1 MYRLEQTLPN
11 FSETAV
17 SEDSNRTV
25 GRIMA
30 SGSNKQRRKLK
41 EKASKVFLRLV
52 AWFVITAFFAVVF
65 YIGYQGLEKI
75 SLEFLVGNPKNMMTE
90 GGILP
95 CIVGTCLLALGAVA
109 VALPLGVFS
118 AIWLNEYAKDGPLK
132 RLITL
137 SVANLAGVP
146 SIVFGLFGLAFF
158 VILCD
163 LGVSAV
169 SGILTLAVLT
179 LPIIINTVRET
190 LSQIPNA
197 WKEASY
203 ALGATKHET
212 ILRTVLPAAMPGI
225 MTGAVLAV
233 ARAAG
238 ETSAIMFTA
247 AVVMTTDA
255 FNSPLSAVMALPHH
269 IYILA
274 TTGAEPEKVL
284 PMQSASALVLLF
296 AVFLMNLT
304 AIYFRQKAS
313 HLPK

>member
-1 MYRLEQTLPN
+1 MYRPEQKVLN
-11 FSETAV
+11 FSAIQNTQNKLTTTKANQC
-17 SEDSNRTV
+17 SNR
-25 GRIMA
+25 RL
-30 SGSNKQRRKLK
+30 RKYK
-41 EKASKVFLRLV
+41 EQLSRVILRLV
-52 AWFVITAFFAVVF
+52 AWCVIAAFFAVVL
-65 YIGYQGLEKI
+65 YIGYHGLEKI
-75 SLEFLVGNPKNMMTE
+75 SLKFLTENPQNMMTA

-95 CIVGTCLLALGAVA
+95 CIVGTILLALGAVA
-109 VALPLGVFS
+109 IALPLGVFS
-118 AIWLNEYAKDGPLK
+118 AVWLNEYTKDGPLK
-132 RLITL
+132 KLITL

-158 VILCD
+158 VIMCD

-169 SGILTLAVLT
+169 SGMLTLAVLT

-190 LSQIPNA
+190 LSQIPNT
-197 WKEASY
+197 WKEASF

-212 ILRTVLPAAMPGI
+212 ILKTVLPAALPGI

-247 AVVMTTDA
+247 AVVMTSDT

-274 TTGAEPEKVL
+274 TTGAEPDKVV
-284 PMQSASALVLLF
+284 PMQSATALVLLF

-304 AIYFRQKAS
+304 AIYLRQKTS
-313 HLPK
+313 ITQK

>member
-1 MYRLEQTLPN
+1 MYRLDQN
-11 FSETAV
+11 FSTISQATA
-17 SEDSNRTV
+17 SIQQPKQTKKITIS
-25 GRIMA
+25 
-30 SGSNKQRRKLK
+30 SSNKQTRKLK
-41 EKASKVFLRLV
+41 AKTAKIVLRLG
-52 AWFVITAFFAVVF
+52 AWVVIAAFFGVVF
-65 YIGYQGLEKI
+65 YIGYHGLEKL
-75 SLEFLVGNPKNMMTE
+75 SMEFLIGNPKNMMTE

-95 CIVGTCLLALGAVA
+95 CIVGTCLLSLGAVG

-118 AIWLNEYAKDGPLK
+118 AIWLNEYAKEGPLK
-132 RLITL
+132 RIITL

-190 LSQIPNA
+190 LSQIPNS

-212 ILRTVLPAAMPGI
+212 ILKTVLPAALPGI

-274 TTGAEPEKVL
+274 TTGAEPTKVL
-284 PMQSASALVLLF
+284 PMQNASALVLLF
-296 AVFLMNLT
+296 AVFLMNLA
-304 AIYFRQKAS
+304 AIYFRQKTERIYS
-313 HLPK
+313 

>member
-17 SEDSNRTV
+17 SGDSNRIV
-25 GRIMA
+25 RRITA

-75 SLEFLVGNPKNMMTE
+75 SLEFLIGN
-90 GGILP
+90 
-95 CIVGTCLLALGAVA
+95 
-109 VALPLGVFS
+109 PLGVFS

-190 LSQIPNA
+190 LSQIPKA

>member
-1 MYRLEQTLPN
+1 M
-11 FSETAV
+11 
-17 SEDSNRTV
+17 
-25 GRIMA
+25 
-30 SGSNKQRRKLK
+30 
-41 EKASKVFLRLV
+41 
-52 AWFVITAFFAVVF
+52 
-65 YIGYQGLEKI
+65 
-75 SLEFLVGNPKNMMTE
+75 EFLIGNPKNMMTE

-95 CIVGTCLLALGAVA
+95 CIVGTCLLSLGAVG

-118 AIWLNEYAKDGPLK
+118 AIWLNEYAKEGPLK
-132 RLITL
+132 RIITL

-190 LSQIPNA
+190 LSQIPNS

-212 ILRTVLPAAMPGI
+212 ILKTVLPAALPGI

-274 TTGAEPEKVL
+274 TTGAEPTKVL
-284 PMQSASALVLLF
+284 PMQNASALVLLF
-296 AVFLMNLT
+296 AVFLMNLA
-304 AIYFRQKAS
+304 AIYFRQKTERIYS
-313 HLPK
+313 